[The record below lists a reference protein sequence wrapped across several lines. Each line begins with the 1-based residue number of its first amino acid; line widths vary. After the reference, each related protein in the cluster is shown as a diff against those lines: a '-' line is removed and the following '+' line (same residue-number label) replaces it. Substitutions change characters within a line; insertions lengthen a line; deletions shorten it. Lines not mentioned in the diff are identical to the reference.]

1 MSITLDRQQ
10 RDALIIA
17 HQGLVRRVA
26 RTMVRAVP
34 RHVTVDDLVGFGQ
47 LGLIDA
53 ATRYDASRGVQFN
66 TFAYYRIR
74 GAIFDQVRKEHG
86 QDPVYRAKMGA
97 RAAVDDLLEERAAEG
112 ASSADALDA
121 ARALA
126 GLLEE
131 TATALLLEETA
142 IALLP
147 PEAPSPEAAA
157 MHQDT
162 AREIREALVGM
173 PEKERGL
180 VEKVYLEGLTIE
192 QAGIQ
197 LGMTKGWASR
207 LHARALGRLRES
219 LAQYALP
226 EP

>member
-1 MSITLDRQQ
+1 MSIPLDRQQ
-10 RDALIIA
+10 RDALITA

-26 RTMVRAVP
+26 RTMVRDVP
-34 RHVTVDDLVGFGQ
+34 RHVTVDDLVSFGQ

-53 ATRYDASRGVQFN
+53 ATRFDASRGVQFN

-86 QDPVYRAKMGA
+86 RDPIYRARMGA

-112 ASSADALDA
+112 ASAVDALDA

-142 IALLP
+142 EALRP
-147 PEAPSPEAAA
+147 PEVPSPEAAA
-157 MHQDT
+157 MEQDT

-173 PEKERGL
+173 PERERGL

-219 LAQYALP
+219 LAHYDSP
-226 EP
+226 GG

>member
-1 MSITLDRQQ
+1 MPITPDHQQ
-10 RDALIIA
+10 RDALITA

-26 RTMVRAVP
+26 RTLMRSVP
-34 RHVTVDDLVGFGQ
+34 RHVTVDDLMSFGQ

-53 ATRYDASRGVQFN
+53 ATRYDAGRGVQFN

-86 QDPVYRAKMGA
+86 RDPIYRAKMGA
-97 RAAVDDLLEERAAEG
+97 RAAVDDLLEARAAEG
-112 ASSADALDA
+112 ASAADALEA
-121 ARALA
+121 VRALA

-142 IALLP
+142 AALLP
-147 PEAPSPEAAA
+147 AAIPSPEAAA

-162 AREIREALVGM
+162 AREIREALKLM
-173 PEKERGL
+173 PERERGL
-180 VEKVYLEGLTIE
+180 VEKVYLEGLTLE
-192 QAGIQ
+192 QAGLQ

-219 LAQYALP
+219 LAHYASA

>member
-1 MSITLDRQQ
+1 MSNPVDRQQ
-10 RDALIIA
+10 RDALITA
-17 HQGLVRRVA
+17 HVGLVHRVA
-26 RTMVRAVP
+26 RKLSRDVP

-53 ATRYDASRGVQFN
+53 ATRFDPTRGVQFS

-86 QDPVYRAKMGA
+86 QDPIYRARMGA
-97 RAAVDDLLEERAAEG
+97 RAAVDDLLEARAAEG
-112 ASSADALDA
+112 AASSDALDA

-131 TATALLLEETA
+131 TATALMLEETA
-142 IALLP
+142 SALRP
-147 PEAPSPEAAA
+147 PELASPEAAA

-162 AREIREALVGM
+162 AREIRAALVGM
-173 PEKERGL
+173 PERERGI

-192 QAGIQ
+192 QAGLQ

-219 LAQYALP
+219 LAHYDSP
-226 EP
+226 SR

>member
-1 MSITLDRQQ
+1 MSTTLDRQQ
-10 RDALIIA
+10 RDALVIA

-26 RTMVRAVP
+26 RTMVRSVP
-34 RHVTVDDLVGFGQ
+34 RHVTVDDLVSFGQ
-47 LGLIDA
+47 FGLLDA
-53 ATRYDASRGVQFN
+53 ANRYDASRGVQFN

-142 IALLP
+142 AAMMP

-219 LAQYALP
+219 LAQYASP
-226 EP
+226 DP

>member
-1 MSITLDRQQ
+1 MSIPLDRQQ
-10 RDALIIA
+10 RDALIVA

-26 RTMVRAVP
+26 RTMVRSVP
-34 RHVTVDDLVGFGQ
+34 RHVSVDDLVGFGQ

-53 ATRYDASRGVQFN
+53 ATRFDPSRGVQFN

-86 QDPVYRAKMGA
+86 QDPIYRAKLGA

-142 IALLP
+142 HR
-147 PEAPSPEAAA
+147 AAA
-157 MHQDT
+157 AGAAPRRRPRRCSRT
-162 AREIREALVGM
+162 RRGRSARRSWGCPRRSAASSRRSTW
-173 PEKERGL
+173 RGSPSSRR
-180 VEKVYLEGLTIE
+180 
-192 QAGIQ
+192 
-197 LGMTKGWASR
+197 ASSS
-207 LHARALGRLRES
+207 G
-219 LAQYALP
+219 
-226 EP
+226 

>member
-34 RHVTVDDLVGFGQ
+34 RHVTVDDLVSFGQ
-47 LGLIDA
+47 FGLIDA
-53 ATRYDASRGVQFN
+53 AARYDASRGVQFN

-142 IALLP
+142 TALLP

-219 LAQYALP
+219 LAQYASP

>member
-1 MSITLDRQQ
+1 MSTLPDQQQ
-10 RDALIIA
+10 RDALITA
-17 HQGLVRRVA
+17 HQGLVKRVA
-26 RTMVRAVP
+26 RTMVRDVP
-34 RHVTVDDLVGFGQ
+34 RHVSYDDLVGFGQ

-53 ATRYDASRGVQFN
+53 ATRYDPTRGVQFN

-74 GAIFDQVRKEHG
+74 GAIIDQVRREHG
-86 QDPVYRAKMGA
+86 SDPIYRARMGA
-97 RAAVDDLLEERAAEG
+97 RAAVDDLIESHAAEG
-112 ASSADALDA
+112 AAAADALDA

-142 IALLP
+142 SALRP
-147 PEAPSPEAAA
+147 PALPSPEESA
-157 MHQDT
+157 MAGDT

-173 PEKERGL
+173 PERERGL
-180 VEKVYLEGLTIE
+180 VEKVYLDGLTIE

-219 LAQYALP
+219 LAHYDSP
-226 EP
+226 ER

>member
-26 RTMVRAVP
+26 RTMVRDVP
-34 RHVTVDDLVGFGQ
+34 RHVTVDDLVSFGQ

-142 IALLP
+142 AALLP
-147 PEAPSPEAAA
+147 PEVPSPEAAA

-219 LAQYALP
+219 LAQYASP